1 MPQINEESIKE
12 INDSLNQLKVN
23 THTIVVKMDQI
34 YDSIEKLEKTVEAIS
49 QVVSSQEKRLTVL
62 EQGVP
67 KNLIEDLVILKSS
80 QQTYNKLLWI
90 IATGVAA
97 ALMQS
102 FFKIIQ

>member
-1 MPQINEESIKE
+1 MPQLNEDAINHL
-12 INDSLNQLKVN
+12 NDTLNELKVN
-23 THTIVVKMDQI
+23 THTICVKMDQI
-34 YDSIEKLEKTVEAIS
+34 YDSIEKLEKTVETIS
-49 QVVSSQEKRLTVL
+49 TAVSTQEKRITIL

-67 KNLIEDLVILKSS
+67 KNLIEDLALVKNS

>member
-1 MPQINEESIKE
+1 MPQINEESFKE
-12 INDSLNQLKVN
+12 INDSLNELKVN

-49 QVVSSQEKRLTVL
+49 HAVSSQEKRLTVL

>member
-1 MPQINEESIKE
+1 MPQMSEEALGNLNE
-12 INDSLNQLKVN
+12 SLNQLKIN
-23 THTIVVKMDQI
+23 TQTICVKMDQI
-34 YDSIEKLEKTVEAIS
+34 YDSIEKLEKTVETIS
-49 QVVSSQEKRLTVL
+49 TAVSSQEKRLTVL

-67 KNLIEDLVILKSS
+67 KNLIEDLALVKNA

-90 IATGVAA
+90 IAGGVAA

>member
-1 MPQINEESIKE
+1 MQQLSEELIIQLNENLSE
-12 INDSLNQLKVN
+12 LKVN
-23 THTIVVKMDQI
+23 THTLCVKMDQI
-34 YDSIEKLEKTVEAIS
+34 YDSIEKLEKTVETIS
-49 QVVSSQEKRLTVL
+49 QAVSSQEKRLTVL
-62 EQGVP
+62 EQGIP
-67 KNLIEDLVILKSS
+67 RNLIEDLTILKSS

>member
-1 MPQINEESIKE
+1 MPQLNEDAIK
-12 INDSLNQLKVN
+12 NLNETLGELKMN
-23 THTIVVKMDQI
+23 TQTICVKMDQI
-34 YDSIEKLEKTVEAIS
+34 YDSIEKLEKTVETIS
-49 QVVSSQEKRLTVL
+49 TAVSTQEKRLTIL
-62 EQGVP
+62 EQGIP
-67 KNLIEDLVILKSS
+67 KNLIEDLALVKNA

>member
-1 MPQINEESIKE
+1 MPLSDEKISE
-12 INDSLNQLKVN
+12 LNQSLSELKVN

-34 YDSIEKLEKTVEAIS
+34 YDSIEKLEKTVETIS
-49 QVVSSQEKRLTVL
+49 TAVSSQEKRITVL
-62 EQGVP
+62 EQSLP
-67 KNLIEDLVILKSS
+67 KNLIEDLALVKNA

>member
-1 MPQINEESIKE
+1 MPQL
-12 INDSLNQLKVN
+12 NDEALDHLNKSLNELKVN
-23 THTIVVKMDQI
+23 THTIVVKMEQI
-34 YDSIEKLEKTVEAIS
+34 YDSIEKLEKTVETIS
-49 QVVSSQEKRLTVL
+49 TAVSTQEKRLTIL

-67 KNLIEDLVILKSS
+67 KNLIEDLTLLKSA